1 MFLFSK
7 GCGRSCRPTFTG
19 EENHNGEQRKY
30 ARSGKFE
37 ELVFDFRLLTLNF
50 KVWRLSC
57 QVSDGSGEVGAA
69 RITSEVLEV
78 MVKVGKI
85 FQYLN
90 IWWWYSCWAKY
101 FHIWWWRWFS
111 RWTKYIFPF
120 KVPDMVNR
128 MTGVDVTNVRT
139 IPEKYLWISLKFKS
153 LSTLN
158 ICPCS
163 KTQLNSTNCIDAMWC
178 QKTHIT
184 FYL

>member
-1 MFLFSK
+1 MTCFCFPKVAAEVAAPLSQAKKITMVSK
-7 GCGRSCRPTFTG
+7 GNMLEVESLKSLP
-19 EENHNGEQRKY
+19 
-30 ARSGKFE
+30 
-37 ELVFDFRLLTLNF
+37 LIFDFWL
-50 KVWRLSC
+50 WRLFC

-85 FQYLN
+85 FQYFN
-90 IWWWYSCWAKY
+90 IWWWCSRWAKY
-101 FHIWWWRWFS
+101 FYIWWLRWSS

-153 LSTLN
+153 FSTLN
-158 ICPCS
+158 YCPCS
-163 KTQLNSTNCIDAMWC
+163 STVSMQCDA
-178 QKTHIT
+178 KKHIT
-184 FYL
+184 FYF

>member
-1 MFLFSK
+1 MTCFLFSK
-7 GCGRSCRPTFTG
+7 GCRRSCRPTFTG

-30 ARSGKFE
+30 DRSGKFE
-37 ELVFDFRLLTLNF
+37 ELALIFFKLSDFWLWGLF
-50 KVWRLSC
+50 C

-90 IWWWYSCWAKY
+90 IWWWCSRWAKY
-101 FHIWWWRWFS
+101 FHIWWWRWSS
-111 RWTKYIFPF
+111 RWIEYIFPF

-139 IPEKYLWISLKFKS
+139 IPEKYLWISLNFE
-153 LSTLN
+153 
-158 ICPCS
+158 
-163 KTQLNSTNCIDAMWC
+163 
-178 QKTHIT
+178 
-184 FYL
+184 YLPMFQN

>member
-1 MFLFSK
+1 MVSK
-7 GCGRSCRPTFTG
+7 GNMIEVENLRSLSLIFF
-19 EENHNGEQRKY
+19 KL
-30 ARSGKFE
+30 S
-37 ELVFDFRLLTLNF
+37 DFWLWGLF
-50 KVWRLSC
+50 C

-90 IWWWYSCWAKY
+90 IWWWC
-101 FHIWWWRWFS
+101 S
-111 RWTKYIFPF
+111 RWKNYIFPF

-158 ICPCS
+158 IYPCS
-163 KTQLNSTNCIDAMWC
+163 KNSTELYQLYRCNVMP
-178 QKTHIT
+178 KKHISFFT
-184 FYL
+184 FDLLL